1 MGHWG
6 IEHVGVWGEMREMT
20 EDYKNSYL
28 YDRLR
33 ERWGDEALVWARE
46 QRRRK
51 SRWIVEHVRE
61 ELGEQAADLTDEEI
75 IEGYHAAV
83 DAARPLEGNREWWT
97 AEQAAD
103 FFNVTVREIE
113 ERYRPLMP
121 ASAII
126 EPEKEYEYVY
136 DFEREGFEFDKQ
148 AARAEI
154 HKPMW
159 IRMKERKKYST
170 TPYRQGFTIN
180 PDRVGGVP
188 QDGDSNLMGTINER
202 GYDHGLEPVS
212 RRLVK
217 VTPRLYLKD
226 ALMDVRFDKVQ
237 SRKVKPLPPR
247 GADG

>member
-1 MGHWG
+1 MSS
-6 IEHVGVWGEMREMT
+6 
-20 EDYKNSYL
+20 K
-28 YDRLR
+28 
-33 ERWGDEALVWARE
+33 DEGLQHLSKQVDFKAL
-46 QRRRK
+46 
-51 SRWIVEHVRE
+51 
-61 ELGEQAADLTDEEI
+61 ELIEQARRNFGEEAEGLTDDQI
-75 IEGYHAAV
+75 LEGYRAAV
-83 DAARPLEGNREWWT
+83 DAARPLEGEREWWT

-121 ASAII
+121 GSAII

-148 AARAEI
+148 AARQQLYASKWKKSI
-154 HKPMW
+154 K
-159 IRMKERKKYST
+159 KEST
-170 TPYRQGFTIN
+170 TPFRRGFTIN

-188 QDGDSNLMGTINER
+188 QAGDSLLWGTINER

-226 ALMDVRFDKVQ
+226 ALMDVQIGRASCRERV
-237 SRKVKPLPPR
+237 
-247 GADG
+247 

>member
-1 MGHWG
+1 MSS
-6 IEHVGVWGEMREMT
+6 
-20 EDYKNSYL
+20 K
-28 YDRLR
+28 
-33 ERWGDEALVWARE
+33 DEGLQHLSKQVDFKAL
-46 QRRRK
+46 
-51 SRWIVEHVRE
+51 
-61 ELGEQAADLTDEEI
+61 ELIEQARSNFGEEAEGLTDEQI
-75 IEGYHAAV
+75 LEGYRMAV
-83 DAARPLEGNREWWT
+83 DAARPLEGNRDWWT

-121 ASAII
+121 GNSII

-148 AARAEI
+148 AAREQLYAS
-154 HKPMW
+154 KW
-159 IRMKERKKYST
+159 KKSIKQEST
-170 TPYRQGFTIN
+170 TPFRRGFTIN

-188 QDGDSNLMGTINER
+188 QAGDSLLWGTINER

-247 GADG
+247 GADGRFTKGG

>member
-1 MGHWG
+1 MSSKDEGLQHLSKQVDFKALEL
-6 IEHVGVWGEMREMT
+6 IERARRNFGE
-20 EDYKNSYL
+20 
-28 YDRLR
+28 
-33 ERWGDEALVWARE
+33 EAE
-46 QRRRK
+46 
-51 SRWIVEHVRE
+51 
-61 ELGEQAADLTDEEI
+61 GLTDEQI
-75 IEGYHAAV
+75 LEGYRAVV
-83 DAARPLEGNREWWT
+83 DAAMPLEGNREWWT

-103 FFNVTVREIE
+103 FFKVTVREIE

-121 ASAII
+121 GGAII

-154 HKPMW
+154 HKPMR

-170 TPYRQGFTIN
+170 TPYRRGFTIN

-188 QDGDSNLMGTINER
+188 QDGDSDLMGTINER

-226 ALMDVRFDKVQ
+226 ALMNVRFEKVQ

-247 GADG
+247 GADGRFTKGG